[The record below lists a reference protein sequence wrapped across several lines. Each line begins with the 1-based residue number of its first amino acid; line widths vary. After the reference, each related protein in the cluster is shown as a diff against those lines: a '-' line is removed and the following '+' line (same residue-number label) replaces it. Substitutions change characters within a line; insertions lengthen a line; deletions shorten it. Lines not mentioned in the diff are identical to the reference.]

1 MQDTAGL
8 EMLGRAECFAL
19 LRIVP
24 FGGIVFTDQAMPAVL
39 PVNFSLWDGALLIR
53 TGAGSKLAAATRNA
67 VVAFEAD
74 DVDAK
79 LGIGWSLVVVGR
91 SRVVDQPAEL
101 VEAEEIAPRS
111 WVSGRDHLIRI
122 GMGMVTGRRLRGWAA
137 QARSARSVASPRSA
151 GRSSTRAS
159 AITQPSA

>member
-8 EMLGRAECFAL
+8 EVLGRDECLDL
-19 LRIVP
+19 LRTVP
-24 FGGIVFTDQAMPAVL
+24 FGRIVFTDQAMPAVL

-79 LGIGWSLVVVGR
+79 RGIGWSVVVVGR
-91 SRVVDQPAEL
+91 SRVVDHPAEL

-122 GMGMVTGRRLRGWAA
+122 GVGTVTGRRLRG
-137 QARSARSVASPRSA
+137 
-151 GRSSTRAS
+151 
-159 AITQPSA
+159 